1 LNRLTEEAMTDDL
14 HRWFVLYDFRR
25 KHRRIVK
32 KMPYEAVLLWYEK
45 EPSLFIRKPTTLLT
59 YRS

>member
-1 LNRLTEEAMTDDL
+1 MTDDL